1 MVCKLQ
7 VFGMGMVCKKA
18 AGDDGWREKEEEE
31 EEEGEGGGGR
41 VTQ

>member
-1 MVCKLQ
+1 
-7 VFGMGMVCKKA
+7 MVCKKA